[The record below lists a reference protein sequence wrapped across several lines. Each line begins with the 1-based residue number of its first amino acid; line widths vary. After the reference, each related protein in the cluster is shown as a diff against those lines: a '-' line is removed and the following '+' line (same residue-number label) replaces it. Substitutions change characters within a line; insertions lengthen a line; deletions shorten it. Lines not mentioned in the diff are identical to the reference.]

1 MNPETLTR
9 QFSQVTWDAATGSF
23 LVPHE
28 GLLAVAH
35 FLKNDPDFGMD
46 YVSNVT
52 GVDWLPRRQK
62 VKGADGVET
71 EVEQPGYLEV
81 VYHFYSM
88 SKKQGPVVL
97 RCRTEGRDQPMVPSI
112 TPIFRGAEFQERE
125 IYDLFGVIFSGH
137 PDLRRILMWDG
148 FQDHPMRRDY
158 REPDD
163 YEWEPTPH
171 DEVLEK
177 AKRHWVGAEG
187 RTSWSTRRPPS
198 RILPPPGAIRF
209 MGRAATRF

>member
-9 QFSQVTWDAATGSF
+9 QFPQVTWDAATDSF

-28 GLLAVAH
+28 CLLAMAH

-52 GVDWLPRRQK
+52 GVDWLSRRRK

-88 SKKQGPVVL
+88 HKKQGPVVL

-163 YEWEPTPH
+163 YEWEPTAH

-177 AKRHWVGAEG
+177 AQRHLAGAEG
-187 RTSWSTRRPPS
+187 ETP
-198 RILPPPGAIRF
+198 
-209 MGRAATRF
+209 